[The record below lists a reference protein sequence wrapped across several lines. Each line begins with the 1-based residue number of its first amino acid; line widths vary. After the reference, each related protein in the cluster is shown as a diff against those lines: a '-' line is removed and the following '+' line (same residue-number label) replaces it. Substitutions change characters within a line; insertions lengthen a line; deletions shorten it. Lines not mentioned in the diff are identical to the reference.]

1 MSNNIRLYNE
11 FSEEVLADLASHGI
25 VTFRHSPLYN
35 AVVVYDGITAVTRE
49 DSQLKL
55 YCNVRMIQMCIS
67 YLNRLFQFYIGLNLR
82 DLIEKRIIHNN
93 IDNILSIL
101 ESKNVITNYKYS
113 LEPNYREGTLIVNL
127 DMLTN
132 YMTKSLKINSVINVN
147 AEE

>member
-1 MSNNIRLYNE
+1 
-11 FSEEVLADLASHGI
+11 
-25 VTFRHSPLYN
+25 
-35 AVVVYDGITAVTRE
+35 
-49 DSQLKL
+49 
-55 YCNVRMIQMCIS
+55 MIQMCIS

-82 DLIEKRIIHNN
+82 NLMEKRIIHNN

-132 YMTKSLKINSVINVN
+132 YMTKSLKINSVININ